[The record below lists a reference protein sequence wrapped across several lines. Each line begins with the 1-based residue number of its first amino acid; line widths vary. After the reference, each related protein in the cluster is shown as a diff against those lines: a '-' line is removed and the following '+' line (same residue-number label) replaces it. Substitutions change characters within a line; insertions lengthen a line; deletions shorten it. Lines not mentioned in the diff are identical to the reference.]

1 MHQLVYVS
9 SAVRPFHDAQL
20 TELLDTSRR
29 LNEAC
34 HVTGLLLYVR
44 GNFIQLLE
52 GAQADVVATFAR
64 IQKDPRHRGL
74 ITLMDGA
81 CEKRDF
87 PSWSMGFEK
96 VEGSTAEQLP
106 GYSDF
111 LSTGADKDV
120 QSSAALRLLEFFREL
135 NR

>member
-20 TELLDTSRR
+20 TELLEVSRR
-29 LNEAC
+29 LNEASQL
-34 HVTGLLLYVR
+34 TGLLLYVR

-52 GAQADVVATFAR
+52 GPQKEVTATFAR
-64 IQKDPRHRGL
+64 IQKDTRHRGL
-74 ITLMDGA
+74 ITLLDDV
-81 CEKRDF
+81 CEKREF
-87 PSWSMGFEK
+87 PNWSMGFEK
-96 VEGSTAEQLP
+96 VEGSTADQLP

-111 LSTGADKDV
+111 LDTGADKAT
-120 QSSAALRLLEFFREL
+120 QCSAALRLLDFFREL